1 MTLLT
6 LDLRESGTWEL
17 RDRERVAGIM
27 DSKRGV
33 LTVAEEPWRL
43 DTEDGVL
50 VARSSHAER
59 PPIAYYPRRLRSG
72 GTIVVSA
79 DEAYRLRANP
89 WTARWRILDESGQVV
104 ARPNVS
110 AFQVSVLPDPPS
122 DTMLLVTLI
131 GMFVIM
137 FMQAADAGAVAPSA

>member
-1 MTLLT
+1 MTLFT
-6 LDLRESGTWEL
+6 LDLCESGIWEL
-17 RDRERVAGIM
+17 RDREWVAGIM

-33 LTVAEEPWRL
+33 LTVAEESWQL
-43 DTEDGVL
+43 DTENGVL
-50 VARSSHAER
+50 VAWSSHAER
-59 PPIAYYPRRLRSG
+59 APIAYYPRRLRTG

-89 WTARWRILDESGQVV
+89 WTARWRILNNDGQEV

-110 AFQVSVLPDPPS
+110 VFQVSVRPDPS
-122 DTMLLVTLI
+122 DTLLLVTLI

-137 FMQAADAGAVAPSA
+137 FMQAADVGAVAPSA